1 MTSEPARRYL
11 IAYDISDDP
20 RRARIAKRLQT
31 YGDRVQYS
39 VFVVDVRPARLVRL
53 RSEIESLI
61 ETDEDSVLLCD
72 LGPVRSMDRR
82 RFEFLG
88 RTAEVTPHG
97 PIVL

>member
-1 MTSEPARRYL
+1 V
-11 IAYDISDDP
+11 AYDISDDP
-20 RRARIAKRLQT
+20 RRTRIAKCLEG

-53 RSEIESLI
+53 RTKLEALI
-61 ETDEDSVLLCD
+61 DPVTDSILLCD
-72 LGPVRSMDRR
+72 LGPVSSLDVR

-88 RTAEVTPHG
+88 CAASIMPNG

>member
-1 MTSEPARRYL
+1 MTSDPARRYL
-11 IAYDISDDP
+11 VAYDVSDD
-20 RRARIAKRLQT
+20 RRRTQISKCLQT

-53 RSEIESLI
+53 RTALEDLI
-61 ETDEDSVLLCD
+61 HENADSILLCD
-72 LGPVRSMDRR
+72 LGPVATIDRR

-88 RTAEVTPHG
+88 YSAEITPQG